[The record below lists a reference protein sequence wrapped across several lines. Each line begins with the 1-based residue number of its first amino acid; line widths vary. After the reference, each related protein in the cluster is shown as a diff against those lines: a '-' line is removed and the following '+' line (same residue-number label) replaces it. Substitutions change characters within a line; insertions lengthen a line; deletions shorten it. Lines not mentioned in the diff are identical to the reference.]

1 MMDTLFYTTA
11 ALAASA
17 PFVAILFIL
26 LHYNLRR
33 ARWRGALRRG
43 QKPSGFCP
51 SPSLGSAF
59 QIMEEFY
66 RPSVACVIEAKLEED
81 VDEDENGD
89 PDTPLKHFHRQ
100 LRRIQ
105 QGEPVDILV
114 LRL

>member
-1 MMDTLFYTTA
+1 
-11 ALAASA
+11 
-17 PFVAILFIL
+17 
-26 LHYNLRR
+26 
-33 ARWRGALRRG
+33 
-43 QKPSGFCP
+43 
-51 SPSLGSAF
+51 
-59 QIMEEFY
+59 MEEFY